1 MAKVSSEVVEEEEAD
16 MQVAKSPFQVSTAQ
30 LPILSI
36 FSHRPLFFPALHRGY
51 KNKRLEG
58 RRTSIVRGGTSRG
71 NELKL
76 IWKRE
81 EVRGGSRP

>member
-1 MAKVSSEVVEEEEAD
+1 MAKVSSEVVEEEKAD

-36 FSHRPLFFPALHRGY
+36 FSHRPLLFPAFHHRVY

-58 RRTSIVRGGTSRG
+58 RGTSIVRGRQD
-71 NELKL
+71 
-76 IWKRE
+76 
-81 EVRGGSRP
+81 